1 MIKLHIDIETYS
13 SVDLTKS
20 GVYKYAESVDFEILM
35 LCYAFDDDEVVSV
48 DLYNG
53 ERLPLEL
60 IEAFHN
66 PEVIK
71 CAHNANFERICLRA
85 IGYNIPIDQW
95 RCTAIL
101 AGYCGL
107 PMSLDGVTKA
117 LDAGDYAKSATGK
130 ALIRY
135 FSCPVKPTKKNGFQT
150 RNFPTDSIENMNKWQ
165 DYLEYCIQ
173 DVVAERW
180 IDHTLDAYEPSPYEW
195 ENYYLDQEINDRGVL
210 IDHTLAISATRI
222 DAEFSTKSMQ
232 KMRDLTGL
240 SNPNSP
246 AQLKSWL
253 NGTDKELEVTSL
265 GKEHLQKLKRNVSGT
280 ILEVLNLREQNSKTS
295 TKKYVA
301 MLNCQGH
308 DGRARGLFQHYGAN
322 RTGRTAGR
330 LIQLQNLAQNKI
342 SNLDDVRKLVRSG
355 DYEGMEMTYDNIPT
369 LLSQLIRTAIVAP
382 AGKTFAVCDF
392 SAIEA
397 RVLSWLAG
405 EKWRM
410 DVFATHGKIYEASA
424 SMMFNIPLESI
435 TKGSVYRDRGKVA
448 ELALGYGGGLGAM
461 KNMGGEKMGLSDVEM
476 TNIVKLWR
484 KANPKIVECWYEIED
499 AALRATIGK
508 MKVDTG
514 YKGISFESDGY
525 ILKCNLPAGRHL
537 SYFEPKIRTNR
548 HGNKALFYKGMD
560 QIKKTWVDVDTYGGK
575 LIENIIQALSR
586 DVLFTSMQRLKSEG
600 FDICMHVHDEVVAE
614 VEQHAGESLLD
625 YMGLVMAKPIDW
637 APGLIMT
644 ADGYTTDYYKK
655 D

>member
-35 LCYAFDDDEVVSV
+35 LCYAFGDEEVHSI

-53 ERLPLEL
+53 EQLPAEFIQALHD
-60 IEAFHN
+60 IN
-66 PEVIK
+66 VVK
-71 CAHNANFERICLRA
+71 CAHNAAFERICLRA
-85 IGYNIPIDQW
+85 IGYDIPIDQW
-95 RCTAIL
+95 QCTAIKS
-101 AGYCGL
+101 AYCGL
-107 PMSLDGVTKA
+107 PFSLDAVSKA
-117 LDAGDYAKSATGK
+117 LGAGDYGKSATGK

-135 FSCPVKPTKKNGFQT
+135 FSCPVKPTKKNGMQT
-150 RNFPTDSIENMNKWQ
+150 RNFPNDSMENMGKWE
-165 DYLEYCIQ
+165 DYIAYCIQ

-180 IDHTLDAYEPSPYEW
+180 IDSLLDAYDPSPYEW

-210 IDHTLAISATRI
+210 IDTKLAVNATKI
-222 DAEFSTKSMQ
+222 DMEFSTKSMQ
-232 KMRDLTGL
+232 KMKDLTGL

-253 NGTDKELEVTSL
+253 NNTDKELEVTSL
-265 GKEHLQKLKRNVSGT
+265 GKEHLQKLKRIVNGT

-295 TKKYVA
+295 TKKYTA
-301 MLNCQGH
+301 MLNCQGY

-330 LIQLQNLAQNKI
+330 LVQLQNLAQNKI

-355 DYEGMEMTYDNIPT
+355 DFEAMELTYDNIPS

-382 AGKTFAVCDF
+382 QGKTFAVCDF

-405 EKWRM
+405 ETWRM
-410 DVFATHGKIYEASA
+410 DVFSTHGKIYEASA
-424 SMMFNIPLESI
+424 SMMFGIPLEQI

-484 KANPKIVECWYEIED
+484 KANSKIVECWYEMED
-499 AALRATIGK
+499 AALRAVIGK

-514 YKGISFESDGY
+514 YKGVSFESDGF

-548 HGNKALFYKGMD
+548 HGNKALHYKGMD

-575 LIENIIQALSR
+575 LIENIVQAISR
-586 DVLFTSMQRLKSEG
+586 DVLFTSMQKLNHTGYS
-600 FDICMHVHDEVVAE
+600 ICMHVHDEVVCE
-614 VEQHAGESLLD
+614 VYKEQGEELLAA
-625 YMGLVMAKPIDW
+625 MGLIMAEPISW

-644 ADGYTTDYYKK
+644 ADGYVTDYYKK